1 MAVVRRKLRELVHI
15 PGFVINLLL
24 VIHIGTLATAHD
36 VDAEPRTPNVLLFIM
51 DDVGMGDIG
60 CFGNDTIKTPNIDG
74 LAREGA
80 MLTQHIAMPL
90 CTPSR
95 AALMTGRLPVRY
107 GKS

>member
-1 MAVVRRKLRELVHI
+1 MYTTKKQTCIGKLVA
-15 PGFVINLLL
+15 LLL
-24 VIHIGTLATAHD
+24 VLGGVGMALSAEVD
-36 VDAEPRTPNVLLFIM
+36 VETRPPNVVLFIM

-60 CFGNDTIKTPNIDG
+60 CFGNHTIKTPNIDG

-80 MLTQHIAMPL
+80 RLTQHMAFSM

-107 GKS
+107 GKSIAYR